1 MAVSV
6 AIPRPQRW
14 DRPFG
19 PDMTEGDV
27 LRVLFSLR
35 VFGAIDQGQFPS
47 TLSLQDIIRNDARI
61 RRFRRGEIIVRKGD
75 YGNALFVIISGFVR
89 ELLDPAGV
97 AGPTER
103 KGHSRKG
110 FVDTLQQWWG
120 QSGTP
125 ELRDIKAYRGHNRH
139 DGRNGAPGLGDR
151 GDVEEIES
159 LILRQPTRALGEQD
173 MFGEVAALSR
183 APHLS
188 TVVSESDVEVLE
200 LRWQGLRD
208 IRRRDKGFRD
218 QIDAH
223 YRASSLKAHLRE
235 SPLFQGLHE
244 SALEHLA
251 HHTLFETHG
260 EFEWSG
266 NFKGVSANSDG
277 DVLYSEPVIAEH
289 GDYLDG
295 LLLIRYGFGRISER
309 LDHGHRTVGYVTH
322 NEVFGLREIVDHWRD
337 GLDLRLRYGLRAVG
351 FVDLLR
357 VPTALVEDY
366 VLPNIPSHKLPA
378 PASSTSVRMSAN
390 LTWESELP
398 LEQST
403 INFLM
408 NSRTINGTAAMFI
421 DTDRCT
427 ACDDCVR
434 ACAAAHDNN
443 PRFIRHGQESDNL
456 MVANACMHC
465 VDPVCLIGCPT
476 GAIHRTQ
483 DGLVVIDDVICIGC
497 ATCANSCPYDNIRMV
512 EIRDNNGDFI
522 VDLETQTPI
531 VKATKCDLCLEQP
544 GGPACQRACPHDAMV
559 RIDLRDRERLVDWLA
574 R

>member
-1 MAVSV
+1 
-6 AIPRPQRW
+6 
-14 DRPFG
+14 
-19 PDMTEGDV
+19 MTEGDV
-27 LRVLFSLR
+27 LRVLFTLR

-61 RRFRRGEIIVRKGD
+61 HRYRRGEIIMRKGD
-75 YGNALFVIISGFVR
+75 YGNALFVIISGVVR
-89 ELLDPAGV
+89 ELLDQSDFDATADDEV
-97 AGPTER
+97 HER
-103 KGHSRKG
+103 RG
-110 FVDTLQQWWG
+110 FIGTLRQWWE
-120 QSGTP
+120 QADTP
-125 ELRDIKAYRGHNRH
+125 EQRDVSKYARRQQ
-139 DGRNGAPGLGDR
+139 DQGLGLGQVNGR
-151 GDVEEIES
+151 GAIDSIEA
-159 LILRQPTRALGEQD
+159 LITRVPTRVLTEQD

-188 TVVSESDVEVLE
+188 TVIAETDVEVLE

-208 IRRRDKGFRD
+208 IRRRDKSFREK
-218 QIDAH
+218 IDAQ

-244 SALEHLA
+244 TALEHIA
-251 HHTLFETHG
+251 RHTLFETHG

-266 NFKGVSANSDG
+266 DFKGLATEAG
-277 DVLYSEPVIAEH
+277 MDVLHSEPVIAEH

-322 NEVFGLREIVDHWRD
+322 NEVFGLREIVEHWRD
-337 GLDLRLRYGLRAVG
+337 GQDLRLRHGLRAVG

-366 VLPNIPSHKLPA
+366 VLPNVPPHKLPA
-378 PASSTSVRMSAN
+378 PANSPSIRMSAD
-390 LTWESELP
+390 LKWEAELP
-398 LEQST
+398 LEQAT

-408 NSRTINGTAAMFI
+408 NNRTINGTAAMFI

-434 ACAAAHDNN
+434 ACASAHNNN
-443 PRFIRHGQESDNL
+443 PRFVRHGPEHDNL

-483 DGLVVIDDVICIGC
+483 DGLVTIDDITCIGC

-512 EIRDNNGDFI
+512 EIRDQKGDFI
-522 VDLETQTPI
+522 VDQETQAPI

-544 GGPACQRACPHDAMV
+544 GGPACQRACPHDALV
-559 RIDLRDRERLVDWLA
+559 RIDLRDREQLVDWLA

>member
-1 MAVSV
+1 MSISV
-6 AIPRPQRW
+6 AIPRPRRW
-14 DRPFG
+14 DRPLA

-27 LRVLFSLR
+27 LRVLFTLR

-61 RRFRRGEIIVRKGD
+61 RRYRRGEIIIRKGD
-75 YGNALFVIISGFVR
+75 YGNALFVIVSGVVR
-89 ELLDPAGV
+89 ELLEESALESAIDNK
-97 AGPTER
+97 THER
-103 KGHSRKG
+103 RG
-110 FVDTLQQWWG
+110 FFGTLSQWWN
-120 QSGTP
+120 QANTP
-125 ELRDIKAYRGHNRH
+125 ELRDVSLY
-139 DGRNGAPGLGDR
+139 RNGHDDEGFSLPRRSER
-151 GDVEEIES
+151 GSIQGIES
-159 LILRQPTRALGEQD
+159 LITRVPTRTLTEQD

-188 TVVSESDVEVLE
+188 TVIAETDVEVLE

-208 IRRRDKGFRD
+208 IRRRDKSFRD
-218 QIDAH
+218 KIDAQ

-244 SALEHLA
+244 TALEHIA
-251 HHTLFETHG
+251 RHTLFETHG

-266 NFKGVSANSDG
+266 GFKGLATDSG
-277 DVLYSEPVIAEH
+277 IDVLYTEPVIAEH

-337 GLDLRLRYGLRAVG
+337 GRDLRLRHGLRAVG

-366 VLPNIPSHKLPA
+366 VLPNIPPHHLPG
-378 PASSTSVRMSAN
+378 PPSSTSIRMSAD
-390 LTWESELP
+390 LKWEAELP
-398 LEQST
+398 LEQAT

-408 NSRTINGTAAMFI
+408 NNRTINGTAAMFI

-434 ACAAAHDNN
+434 ACASAHNNN
-443 PRFIRHGQESDNL
+443 PRFVRHGPEHDNL

-476 GAIHRTQ
+476 GAIHRTP
-483 DGLVVIDDVICIGC
+483 DGLVTIDDITCIGC
-497 ATCANSCPYDNIRMV
+497 ATCADSCPYDNIRMV
-512 EIRDNNGDFI
+512 EIRDGNGDFI
-522 VDLETQTPI
+522 VDQETQAPI

-544 GGPACQRACPHDAMV
+544 GGPACQRACPHDALT

>member
-1 MAVSV
+1 
-6 AIPRPQRW
+6 
-14 DRPFG
+14 
-19 PDMTEGDV
+19 MTEGDV
-27 LRVLFSLR
+27 LRVLFTLR

-61 RRFRRGEIIVRKGD
+61 RRYRRGEIIIRKGD
-75 YGNALFVIISGFVR
+75 YGNALFVIISGVVR
-89 ELLDPAGV
+89 EVLEPTDLDAG
-97 AGPTER
+97 AGDDVQER
-103 KGHSRKG
+103 RG
-110 FVDTLQQWWG
+110 FVATLQQWWG
-120 QSGTP
+120 QAATP
-125 ELRDIKAYRGHNRH
+125 ERRDVSLY
-139 DGRNGAPGLGDR
+139 RNGHEYNGMAFGRLDDQGAIHSID
-151 GDVEEIES
+151 S
-159 LILRQPTRALGEQD
+159 LIARVPSRVLTDQD

-188 TVVSESDVEVLE
+188 TVVAETDVEVLE

-208 IRRRDKGFRD
+208 IRRRDKNFRD
-218 QIDAH
+218 KIDAQ

-244 SALEHLA
+244 TALEHIA
-251 HHTLFETHG
+251 RHTLFETHG

-266 NFKGVSANSDG
+266 DFKGMAVDSGG
-277 DVLYSEPVIAEH
+277 DILYSEPVIAEH

-337 GLDLRLRYGLRAVG
+337 GNELRLRYGLRAVG

-366 VLPNIPSHKLPA
+366 VLPNIPTHKLPGPPNA
-378 PASSTSVRMSAN
+378 ASIRMSAD
-390 LTWESELP
+390 LKWEAELP
-398 LEQST
+398 LEQTT

-408 NSRTINGTAAMFI
+408 NNRTINGTAAMFI

-434 ACAAAHDNN
+434 ACASAHNNN
-443 PRFIRHGQESDNL
+443 PRFVRHGPEHDNL

-483 DGLVVIDDVICIGC
+483 DGLVTIDDVTCIGC
-497 ATCANSCPYDNIRMV
+497 AAAPPAPIPAPMTISAWWRSATTKAISSLIRKPRPPSSRRRNV
-512 EIRDNNGDFI
+512 ISAWNNR
-522 VDLETQTPI
+522 VAP
-531 VKATKCDLCLEQP
+531 
-544 GGPACQRACPHDAMV
+544 PASAPV
-559 RIDLRDRERLVDWLA
+559 RMTH
-574 R
+574 

>member
-1 MAVSV
+1 
-6 AIPRPQRW
+6 
-14 DRPFG
+14 
-19 PDMTEGDV
+19 MTERDV
-27 LRVLFSLR
+27 LRVLFTLR
-35 VFGAIDQGQFPS
+35 VFGAIDQSQFPS

-61 RRFRRGEIIVRKGD
+61 RRYRRGEIIMRKGD
-75 YGNALFVIISGFVR
+75 YGNALFVIISGVVR
-89 ELLDPAGV
+89 ELLEQTGLDAADDDEV
-97 AGPTER
+97 HER
-103 KGHSRKG
+103 RG
-110 FVDTLQQWWG
+110 FVDTFRQWWS
-120 QSGTP
+120 QADTP
-125 ELRDIKAYRGHNRH
+125 ERRDVSVY
-139 DGRNGAPGLGDR
+139 RNGHDDHGFGLLN
-151 GDVEEIES
+151 ES
-159 LILRQPTRALGEQD
+159 ESIQSIDSLVSRVPTRVLTEQD

-188 TVVSESDVEVLE
+188 TVIAETDVEVLE

-208 IRRRDKGFRD
+208 IRRRDKKFRD
-218 QIDAH
+218 KIDAQ

-244 SALEHLA
+244 TALEHIA
-251 HHTLFETHG
+251 RHTLFETHG

-266 NFKGVSANSDG
+266 GFKGLSADSG
-277 DVLYSEPVIAEH
+277 ADVLYSEPVIAEH

-337 GLDLRLRYGLRAVG
+337 GYDLRLRHGLRAVG

-366 VLPNIPSHKLPA
+366 VLPNIPPHKLPG
-378 PASSTSVRMSAN
+378 PPSSTSIRMSAD
-390 LTWESELP
+390 LKWEAELP
-398 LEQST
+398 LEQAT

-408 NSRTINGTAAMFI
+408 NNRTINGTAAMFI

-434 ACAAAHDNN
+434 ACASAHNNN
-443 PRFIRHGQESDNL
+443 PRFIRHGPEHDNL

-483 DGLVVIDDVICIGC
+483 DGLVTIADVTCIGC

-512 EIRDNNGDFI
+512 EIRDQNGDFI
-522 VDLETQTPI
+522 VDQETQAPI
-531 VKATKCDLCLEQP
+531 VKATKCDLCLQQP
-544 GGPACQRACPHDAMV
+544 GGPACQRACPHDALK
-559 RIDLRDRERLVDWLA
+559 RIDLRDREQLVDWLA
-574 R
+574 Q

>member
-1 MAVSV
+1 MAT
-6 AIPRPQRW
+6 AISSPRPKRW

-27 LRVLFSLR
+27 LRVVLTLR
-35 VFGAIDQGQFPS
+35 VFGAIDQTQFPG

-61 RRFRRGEIIVRKGD
+61 RRFRPGEVIIRKGD
-75 YGNALFVIISGFVR
+75 YGNAVFVVIDGTVR
-89 ELLDPAGV
+89 EILEEDPV
-97 AGPTER
+97 AVER
-103 KGHSRKG
+103 AKKGIHAKRG
-110 FVDTLQQWWG
+110 MLATIG
-120 QSGTP
+120 QLWSNARMP
-125 ELRDIKAYRGHNRH
+125 ERR
-139 DGRNGAPGLGDR
+139 
-151 GDVEEIES
+151 DVEVYHDRLRHGIS
-159 LILRQPTRALGEQD
+159 ARGLRTRRSVGAVDDLIARHATRALGEQE

-183 APHLS
+183 APHLA
-188 TVVSESDVEVLE
+188 TVVAESEVELLE

-208 IRRRDKGFRD
+208 IRRRDKGFRQ
-218 QIDAH
+218 QIDAQ

-244 SALEHLA
+244 AALEHLA
-251 HHTLFETHG
+251 RHTLFETHG

-266 NFKGVSANSDG
+266 GFKEISARATSDIIET
-277 DVLYSEPVIAEH
+277 EPVIAEH

-295 LLLIRYGFGRISER
+295 LLLIRYGFGRVSER

-337 GLDLRLRYGLRAVG
+337 GHELRLRHGLRAVG

-366 VLPNIPSHKLPA
+366 VLPNIPANRLP
-378 PASSTSVRMSAN
+378 PPPSKASIRMAAD
-390 LTWESELP
+390 LTWEQELP
-398 LEQST
+398 FEQST

-408 NSRTINGTAAMFI
+408 NNRTINGTAAMFI

-443 PRFIRHGQESDNL
+443 PRFIRHGPEHHNL

-476 GAIHRTQ
+476 GAIHRTP
-483 DGLVVIDDVICIGC
+483 DGLVVIDDVTCIGC

-512 EIRDNNGDFI
+512 EIRDERGDFV
-522 VDLETQTPI
+522 VDQDTQTPI

-544 GGPACQRACPHDAMV
+544 TGPACQRACPHDALV
-559 RIDLRDRERLVDWLA
+559 RMDLRDRKFLADWLA

>member
-1 MAVSV
+1 MPISV
-6 AIPRPQRW
+6 AIPRPKRW
-14 DRPFG
+14 DRPLAT
-19 PDMTEGDV
+19 DMTEGDV
-27 LRVLFSLR
+27 LRVLFTLR

-61 RRFRRGEIIVRKGD
+61 RRYRRGEIIIRKGD
-75 YGNALFVIISGFVR
+75 YGNALFVIISGGVR
-89 ELLDPAGV
+89 ELLEQTSLDM
-97 AGPTER
+97 TNDNQTHER
-103 KGHSRKG
+103 RG
-110 FVDTLQQWWG
+110 FFNTMRQWWG
-120 QSGTP
+120 QASTP
-125 ELRDIKAYRGHNRH
+125 ELRDVSLYKNGHDDHGIRL
-139 DGRNGAPGLGDR
+139 GGLNER
-151 GDVEEIES
+151 ESIQSIEE
-159 LILRQPTRALGEQD
+159 LITRIPTRMLSEQD

-188 TVVSESDVEVLE
+188 TVIAETDVEVLE

-208 IRRRDKGFRD
+208 IRRRDKSFRD
-218 QIDAH
+218 KIDAQ

-244 SALEHLA
+244 TALEHIA
-251 HHTLFETHG
+251 RHTLFETHG

-266 NFKGVSANSDG
+266 DFKGLASENG
-277 DVLYSEPVIAEH
+277 LDVLHSEPVIAEH

-337 GLDLRLRYGLRAVG
+337 GQDLRLRHGLRAVG

-366 VLPNIPSHKLPA
+366 VLPNIPPHKLPG
-378 PASSTSVRMSAN
+378 PPSSTSIRMSAN
-390 LTWESELP
+390 LTWEAELP
-398 LEQST
+398 LEQAT

-408 NSRTINGTAAMFI
+408 NNRTINGTAAMFI

-434 ACAAAHDNN
+434 ACASAHNNN
-443 PRFIRHGQESDNL
+443 PRFIRHGPEHDNL

-483 DGLVVIDDVICIGC
+483 GGLVTIDDVTCIGC
-497 ATCANSCPYDNIRMV
+497 ATCADSCPYDNIRMV
-512 EIRDNNGDFI
+512 EIRDEDGAFI
-522 VDLETQTPI
+522 VDQDTQTPI

-544 GGPACQRACPHDAMV
+544 GGPACQRACPHDALT

>member
-1 MAVSV
+1 
-6 AIPRPQRW
+6 
-14 DRPFG
+14 
-19 PDMTEGDV
+19 MTEGDV
-27 LRVLFSLR
+27 LRVLFTLR
-35 VFGAIDQGQFPS
+35 VLGAIDQGQFPS

-61 RRFRRGEIIVRKGD
+61 RRYRRGEVIIRRGD
-75 YGNALFVIISGFVR
+75 YGNALFVIISGVVR
-89 ELLDPAGV
+89 ELLEQSDFDASSDADV
-97 AGPTER
+97 HER
-103 KGHSRKG
+103 RG
-110 FVDTLQQWWG
+110 FFETARQWWR
-120 QSGTP
+120 QADTP
-125 ELRDIKAYRGHNRH
+125 ERRDVSVYQDGHDDHGLALGRRGER
-139 DGRNGAPGLGDR
+139 
-151 GDVEEIES
+151 ESIQSIEA
-159 LILRQPTRALGEQD
+159 LITRVPTRMLTEQD

-188 TVVSESDVEVLE
+188 TVIAETDVEVLE

-218 QIDAH
+218 KIDAQ

-244 SALEHLA
+244 TALEHIA
-251 HHTLFETHG
+251 RHTLFETHG

-266 NFKGVSANSDG
+266 DFKNLADDSI

-337 GLDLRLRYGLRAVG
+337 DHDLRLRHGLRAVG

-366 VLPNIPSHKLPA
+366 VLPNIPPHKLPG
-378 PASSTSVRMSAN
+378 PPSSTSIRMSADFK
-390 LTWESELP
+390 WEAELP
-398 LEQST
+398 LEQAT

-408 NSRTINGTAAMFI
+408 NNRTINGTAAMFI

-434 ACAAAHDNN
+434 ACASAHNNN
-443 PRFIRHGQESDNL
+443 PRFVRHGPEHDNL

-476 GAIHRTQ
+476 GAIHRTK
-483 DGLVVIDDVICIGC
+483 DGLVIIDDITCIGC
-497 ATCANSCPYDNIRMV
+497 ATCADSCPYDNIRMV
-512 EIRDNNGDFI
+512 EIRDDKGDFI
-522 VDLETQTPI
+522 VDQETQAPI

-544 GGPACQRACPHDAMV
+544 GGPACQRACPHDALT
-559 RIDLRDRERLVDWLA
+559 RIDLRDRERLVDWLG

>member
-14 DRPFG
+14 DLPFG

-27 LRVLFSLR
+27 LRVLFTLR

-61 RRFRRGEIIVRKGD
+61 RRFRRGDIIIRKGD
-75 YGNALFVIISGFVR
+75 YGNALFVIIGGVVR
-89 ELLDPAGV
+89 ELLDPVGV
-97 AGPTER
+97 AAPSEHPSHR
-103 KGHSRKG
+103 RRG
-110 FVDTLQQWWG
+110 FLETCRQWWDLPH
-120 QSGTP
+120 TP
-125 ELRDIKAYRGHNRH
+125 ELRDVSRYRNVQEYNGQHGPG
-139 DGRNGAPGLGDR
+139 GRGER
-151 GDVEEIES
+151 GSIDEIET
-159 LILRQPTRALGEQD
+159 LIVRQPTRALSEQD

-188 TVVSESDVEVLE
+188 TVIAETDVEVLE

-208 IRRRDKGFRD
+208 IRRRDKAFRD

-244 SALEHLA
+244 TALEHLA
-251 HHTLFETHG
+251 SHTLFETHG

-266 NFKGVSANSDG
+266 NFKGVAADSSS
-277 DVLYSEPVIAEH
+277 DVLYSEPIIAEH

-357 VPTALVEDY
+357 VPTA
-366 VLPNIPSHKLPA
+366 
-378 PASSTSVRMSAN
+378 
-390 LTWESELP
+390 
-398 LEQST
+398 
-403 INFLM
+403 
-408 NSRTINGTAAMFI
+408 
-421 DTDRCT
+421 
-427 ACDDCVR
+427 
-434 ACAAAHDNN
+434 
-443 PRFIRHGQESDNL
+443 
-456 MVANACMHC
+456 
-465 VDPVCLIGCPT
+465 
-476 GAIHRTQ
+476 
-483 DGLVVIDDVICIGC
+483 
-497 ATCANSCPYDNIRMV
+497 
-512 EIRDNNGDFI
+512 
-522 VDLETQTPI
+522 
-531 VKATKCDLCLEQP
+531 
-544 GGPACQRACPHDAMV
+544 
-559 RIDLRDRERLVDWLA
+559 
-574 R
+574 

>member
-1 MAVSV
+1 MALGVS
-6 AIPRPQRW
+6 IPRPRRW
-14 DRPFG
+14 DRPLS
-19 PDMTEGDV
+19 PEMTEGDV
-27 LRVLFSLR
+27 LRVLFTLR
-35 VFGAIDQGQFPS
+35 VFGAIDQGQFPP

-61 RRFRRGEIIVRKGD
+61 RRYRRGEVIIRKGD
-75 YGNALFVIISGFVR
+75 YGNALFVIIGGVVR
-89 ELLDPAGV
+89 ELLDPTGLDSTAETP
-97 AGPTER
+97 AKAR
-103 KGHSRKG
+103 RG
-110 FVDTLQQWWG
+110 FVETVRQWWG
-120 QSGTP
+120 QADTP
-125 ELRDIKAYRGHNRH
+125 EQRDVAVY
-139 DGRNGAPGLGDR
+139 RNGHDESGLSIIARRERESVQGID
-151 GDVEEIES
+151 S
-159 LILRQPTRALGEQD
+159 LISRVPTRVLTEQD

-188 TVVSESDVEVLE
+188 TVVAETDVEVLE

-218 QIDAH
+218 KIDAQ

-244 SALEHLA
+244 TALEHIA
-251 HHTLFETHG
+251 RHTLFETHG

-266 NFKGVSANSDG
+266 GFKGLTAESG
-277 DVLYSEPVIAEH
+277 IDVLDTEPVIAEH

-322 NEVFGLREIVDHWRD
+322 NEVFGLSEIVEHWRD
-337 GLDLRLRYGLRAVG
+337 GRELRLRNGLRAVG

-366 VLPNIPSHKLPA
+366 VLPNIPPHKLPG
-378 PASSTSVRMSAN
+378 PPSSTSVRMSAD
-390 LTWESELP
+390 LKWETELP
-398 LEQST
+398 LEQAT

-408 NSRTINGTAAMFI
+408 NNRTINGTAAMFI

-434 ACAAAHDNN
+434 ACASAHNNN
-443 PRFIRHGQESDNL
+443 PRFVRHGPEHDNL

-483 DGLVVIDDVICIGC
+483 GGLVTIDDVTCIGC
-497 ATCANSCPYDNIRMV
+497 ATCADSCPYDNIRMV
-512 EIRDNNGDFI
+512 EIRDENGDFI
-522 VDLETQTPI
+522 VDQDTQTPI

-544 GGPACQRACPHDAMV
+544 GGPACQRACPHDALM

>member
-1 MAVSV
+1 
-6 AIPRPQRW
+6 
-14 DRPFG
+14 
-19 PDMTEGDV
+19 MTEGDV
-27 LRVLFSLR
+27 LRVLFTLR

-61 RRFRRGEIIVRKGD
+61 RRYRRSEVIIRKGD
-75 YGNALFVIISGFVR
+75 YGNALFVIISGVVR
-89 ELLDPAGV
+89 ELLEQTSLDAT
-97 AGPTER
+97 AENEAHER
-103 KGHSRKG
+103 RG
-110 FVDTLQQWWG
+110 FFDTFQQWWN
-120 QSGTP
+120 QASTP
-125 ELRDIKAYRGHNRH
+125 ELRDVDLYQNGH
-139 DGRNGAPGLGDR
+139 DDR
-151 GDVEEIES
+151 GIGFGRLNDREKIQSIEGVIS
-159 LILRQPTRALGEQD
+159 RVPTRMLTEQD

-188 TVVSESDVEVLE
+188 TVVAETDVEVLE

-208 IRRRDKGFRD
+208 IRRRDKSFRD
-218 QIDAH
+218 KIDAQ
-223 YRASSLKAHLRE
+223 YRASSLKTHLRE
-235 SPLFQGLHE
+235 SALFQGLHE
-244 SALEHLA
+244 TALEHIA
-251 HHTLFETHG
+251 RHTLFETHG

-266 NFKGVSANSDG
+266 DFKGLTSENG
-277 DVLYSEPVIAEH
+277 LDVLHSEPVIAEH

-337 GLDLRLRYGLRAVG
+337 GYDLRLRQGLRAVG

-366 VLPNIPSHKLPA
+366 VLPNIPPHKLPG
-378 PASSTSVRMSAN
+378 PPSSTSIRMSAD
-390 LTWESELP
+390 LKWEAELP
-398 LEQST
+398 LEQAT

-408 NSRTINGTAAMFI
+408 NNRTINGTAAMFI

-434 ACAAAHDNN
+434 ACASAHNNN
-443 PRFIRHGQESDNL
+443 PRFVRHGPEHDNL

-483 DGLVVIDDVICIGC
+483 DGLVIIDDIICIGC
-497 ATCANSCPYDNIRMV
+497 ATCADSCPYDNIRMV
-512 EIRDNNGDFI
+512 EIRDENGAFI
-522 VDLETQTPI
+522 VDQDTQTPI

-544 GGPACQRACPHDAMV
+544 GGPACQRACPHDALT

>member
-1 MAVSV
+1 MPISV
-6 AIPRPQRW
+6 AIPRPKRW
-14 DRPFG
+14 DRPLA

-27 LRVLFSLR
+27 LRVLFTLR

-61 RRFRRGEIIVRKGD
+61 RRYRRGEVIIRKGD
-75 YGNALFVIISGFVR
+75 YGNALFVIISGVVR
-89 ELLDPAGV
+89 ELLEQTSLDAT
-97 AGPTER
+97 AENEAHER
-103 KGHSRKG
+103 RG
-110 FVDTLQQWWG
+110 FLDTFRQWWD
-120 QSGTP
+120 QASTP
-125 ELRDIKAYRGHNRH
+125 ELRDVGLYKNGH
-139 DGRNGAPGLGDR
+139 DDR
-151 GDVEEIES
+151 GIGFGRLNDREKIQSIEGV
-159 LILRQPTRALGEQD
+159 ITRVPTRMLTEQD

-188 TVVSESDVEVLE
+188 TVVAETDVEVLE

-208 IRRRDKGFRD
+208 IRRRDKNFRD
-218 QIDAH
+218 KIDAQ
-223 YRASSLKAHLRE
+223 YRASSLKTHLRE
-235 SPLFQGLHE
+235 SALFQGLHE
-244 SALEHLA
+244 TALEHIA
-251 HHTLFETHG
+251 RHTLFETHG

-266 NFKGVSANSDG
+266 DFKGLTSENG
-277 DVLYSEPVIAEH
+277 LDVLHSEPVIAEH

-337 GLDLRLRYGLRAVG
+337 GFDLRLRQGLRAVG

-366 VLPNIPSHKLPA
+366 VLPNIPPHKLPG
-378 PASSTSVRMSAN
+378 PPSSTSIRMSAD
-390 LTWESELP
+390 LKWEAELP
-398 LEQST
+398 LEQAT

-408 NSRTINGTAAMFI
+408 NNRTINGTAAMFI

-434 ACAAAHDNN
+434 ACASAHNNN
-443 PRFIRHGQESDNL
+443 PRFVRHGPEHDNL
-456 MVANACMHC
+456 MVSNACMHC

-483 DGLVVIDDVICIGC
+483 DGLVIIDDIICIGC
-497 ATCANSCPYDNIRMV
+497 ATCADSCPYDNIRMV
-512 EIRDNNGDFI
+512 EIRDENGAFI
-522 VDLETQTPI
+522 VDQDTQAPI

-544 GGPACQRACPHDAMV
+544 GGPACQRACPHDALT

>member
-1 MAVSV
+1 MSISV
-6 AIPRPQRW
+6 AIPRPKRW
-14 DRPFG
+14 DRPLA

-27 LRVLFSLR
+27 LRVLFTLR

-61 RRFRRGEIIVRKGD
+61 RRYRRGDVIIRRGD
-75 YGNALFVIISGFVR
+75 YGNALFVIISGVVR
-89 ELLDPAGV
+89 ELLEQSDLDASSDTDV
-97 AGPTER
+97 HER
-103 KGHSRKG
+103 RG
-110 FVDTLQQWWG
+110 FFETARQWWR
-120 QSGTP
+120 QADTP
-125 ELRDIKAYRGHNRH
+125 ERRDVSLYQNGHDDHGLTLRRRGER
-139 DGRNGAPGLGDR
+139 
-151 GDVEEIES
+151 EQIQSIET
-159 LILRQPTRALGEQD
+159 LITQVPTRMLTEQD

-188 TVVSESDVEVLE
+188 TVIAETDVEVLE

-208 IRRRDKGFRD
+208 IRRRDKSFREK
-218 QIDAH
+218 IDAQ

-244 SALEHLA
+244 TALEHIA
-251 HHTLFETHG
+251 RHTLFETHG

-266 NFKGVSANSDG
+266 DFKGLADDSV
-277 DVLYSEPVIAEH
+277 DVLYTEPVIAEH

-337 GLDLRLRYGLRAVG
+337 DHDLRLRHGLRAVG

-366 VLPNIPSHKLPA
+366 VLPNIPPHKLPG
-378 PASSTSVRMSAN
+378 PPSSTSIRMSAD
-390 LTWESELP
+390 LKWEAELP
-398 LEQST
+398 LEQAT

-408 NSRTINGTAAMFI
+408 NNRTINGTAAMFI

-434 ACAAAHDNN
+434 ACASAHNNN
-443 PRFIRHGQESDNL
+443 PRFVRHGPEHDHL

-476 GAIHRTQ
+476 GAIHRTK
-483 DGLVVIDDVICIGC
+483 DGLVTIDDVTCIGC
-497 ATCANSCPYDNIRMV
+497 ATCADSCPYDNIRMV
-512 EIRDNNGDFI
+512 EIRDERGDFI
-522 VDLETQTPI
+522 VDQETQAPI

-544 GGPACQRACPHDAMV
+544 GGPACQRACPHDALT
-559 RIDLRDRERLVDWLA
+559 RIDLRDRQRLVDWLG

>member
-1 MAVSV
+1 
-6 AIPRPQRW
+6 
-14 DRPFG
+14 
-19 PDMTEGDV
+19 MTEGDV
-27 LRVLFSLR
+27 LRVLFTLR

-61 RRFRRGEIIVRKGD
+61 HRYRRGEIIIRKGD
-75 YGNALFVIISGFVR
+75 YGNALFVIISGVVR
-89 ELLDPAGV
+89 ELLDQSDFDAT
-97 AGPTER
+97 ADDEAHER
-103 KGHSRKG
+103 RG
-110 FVDTLQQWWG
+110 FLGTLRQWWE
-120 QSGTP
+120 QADTP
-125 ELRDIKAYRGHNRH
+125 EQRDIGKYAHHQHDKTLGRGN
-139 DGRNGAPGLGDR
+139 GRGSIDS
-151 GDVEEIES
+151 IEA
-159 LILRQPTRALGEQD
+159 LISRVPTRVLTEQD

-188 TVVSESDVEVLE
+188 TVIAETDVEVLE

-208 IRRRDKGFRD
+208 IRRRDKSFREK
-218 QIDAH
+218 IDAQ

-244 SALEHLA
+244 TALEHIA
-251 HHTLFETHG
+251 RHTLFETHG

-266 NFKGVSANSDG
+266 DFKGLATEVG
-277 DVLYSEPVIAEH
+277 LDVFHSEPVIAEH

-322 NEVFGLREIVDHWRD
+322 NEVFGLREIVEHWRD
-337 GLDLRLRYGLRAVG
+337 GQDLRLRHGLRAVG

-366 VLPNIPSHKLPA
+366 VLPNVPPHKLPG
-378 PASSTSVRMSAN
+378 PANSSSIRMSAD
-390 LTWESELP
+390 LKWEAELP
-398 LEQST
+398 LEQAT

-408 NSRTINGTAAMFI
+408 NNRTINGTAAMFI

-434 ACAAAHDNN
+434 ACAAAHNNN
-443 PRFIRHGQESDNL
+443 PRFIRHGPEHDNL

-483 DGLVVIDDVICIGC
+483 DGLVTIDDTTCIGC

-512 EIRDNNGDFI
+512 EIRDEKGDFI
-522 VDLETQTPI
+522 VDQETQLPI

-544 GGPACQRACPHDAMV
+544 GGPACQRACPHDALV
-559 RIDLRDRERLVDWLA
+559 RIDLRDREQLVDWLA

>member
-1 MAVSV
+1 VALSV

-19 PDMTEGDV
+19 PEMTEGDV
-27 LRVLFSLR
+27 LRVLFTLR
-35 VFGAIDQGQFPS
+35 VFGAIDQSQFPS
-47 TLSLQDIIRNDARI
+47 TLSLQDIIRSDARI
-61 RRFRRGEIIVRKGD
+61 RRFRRGDIIVRKGD
-75 YGNALFVIISGFVR
+75 YGNALFVIIGGVVR
-89 ELLDPAGV
+89 ELLDPVGLA
-97 AGPTER
+97 APTEPEE
-103 KGHSRKG
+103 HSRKG
-110 FVDTLQQWWG
+110 FLETCRQWWR
-120 QSGTP
+120 QPDMP
-125 ELRDIKAYRGHNRH
+125 ELRDVTRYRQPDNQNGHY
-139 DGRNGAPGLGDR
+139 GPGSR
-151 GDVEEIES
+151 GERGSVDAIET
-159 LILRQPTRALGEQD
+159 LIVRQPTRALSEQD

-188 TVVSESDVEVLE
+188 TVIAETDVEVLE

-244 SALEHLA
+244 SALEHIA
-251 HHTLFETHG
+251 RHTLFETHG

-266 NFKGVSANSDG
+266 DFKGMAADNSS
-277 DVLYSEPVIAEH
+277 DVLHSEPVIAEH

-337 GLDLRLRYGLRAVG
+337 GMDLRLRYGLRAVG

-378 PASSTSVRMSAN
+378 SPSSTSIRMSAH
-390 LTWESELP
+390 LAWEAELP
-398 LEQST
+398 LEQAT

-408 NSRTINGTAAMFI
+408 NNRTINGTAAMFI

-443 PRFIRHGQESDNL
+443 PRFIRHGPEHDNL
-456 MVANACMHC
+456 MVTNACMHC

-483 DGLVVIDDVICIGC
+483 DGLVVIDDVTCIGC

-512 EIRDNNGDFI
+512 EIRDQKGDFI
-522 VDLETQTPI
+522 VDQESQLPI

>member
-1 MAVSV
+1 MQLSV
-6 AIPRPQRW
+6 AIPRPKRW
-14 DRPFG
+14 DRPLA

-27 LRVLFSLR
+27 LRVLFTLR
-35 VFGAIDQGQFPS
+35 VFGVIDQGQFPS
-47 TLSLQDIIRNDARI
+47 SLSLQDIIRNDARI
-61 RRFRRGEIIVRKGD
+61 RRYRRGEMIIRKGD
-75 YGNALFVIISGFVR
+75 YGNALFVIISGVVR
-89 ELLDPAGV
+89 ELLDQTSLDSTADDEV
-97 AGPTER
+97 HER
-103 KGHSRKG
+103 RG
-110 FVDTLQQWWG
+110 FVDTVRQWWS
-120 QSGTP
+120 QADTP
-125 ELRDIKAYRGHNRH
+125 ERRDISVY
-139 DGRNGAPGLGDR
+139 RNGHDHHGFAFDDASQQGTVQSID
-151 GDVEEIES
+151 S
-159 LILRQPTRALGEQD
+159 LISRVPNRVLTEQD

-188 TVVSESDVEVLE
+188 TVLAETDVEVLE

-218 QIDAH
+218 KIDAQ

-235 SPLFQGLHE
+235 SALFQGLHE
-244 SALEHLA
+244 TALEHIA
-251 HHTLFETHG
+251 RHTLFETHG

-266 NFKGVSANSDG
+266 DFKGLAADSG
-277 DVLYSEPVIAEH
+277 IDVLYSEPVIAEH

-337 GLDLRLRYGLRAVG
+337 GQDLRLRHGLRAVG

-366 VLPNIPSHKLPA
+366 VLPNIPPHKLPG
-378 PASSTSVRMSAN
+378 PPSSTSIRMSADLN
-390 LTWESELP
+390 WEAELP
-398 LEQST
+398 LEQAT

-408 NSRTINGTAAMFI
+408 NNRTINGTAAMFI

-434 ACAAAHDNN
+434 ACASAHNNN
-443 PRFIRHGQESDNL
+443 PRFVRHGPEHDNL

-476 GAIHRTQ
+476 GAIHRTP
-483 DGLVVIDDVICIGC
+483 DGLVIIDDITCIGC
-497 ATCANSCPYDNIRMV
+497 ATCADSCPYDNIRMV
-512 EIRDNNGDFI
+512 EIRDGNGDFI
-522 VDLETQTPI
+522 VDQETQAPI

-544 GGPACQRACPHDAMV
+544 GGPACQRACPHDALT
-559 RIDLRDRERLVDWLA
+559 RIDLRDRKRLVDWLG

>member
-1 MAVSV
+1 MN
-6 AIPRPQRW
+6 
-14 DRPFG
+14 
-19 PDMTEGDV
+19 EGDV
-27 LRVLFSLR
+27 LRVLFTLR

-61 RRFRRGEIIVRKGD
+61 RRYRRGEIIIRKGD
-75 YGNALFVIISGFVR
+75 YGNALFVIISGVVR
-89 ELLDPAGV
+89 ELLDQTDFDATADDDV
-97 AGPTER
+97 HER
-103 KGHSRKG
+103 RG
-110 FVDTLQQWWG
+110 FLGTLRQWWD
-120 QSGTP
+120 QADTP
-125 ELRDIKAYRGHNRH
+125 EQRDVGKYARRQQDQALG
-139 DGRNGAPGLGDR
+139 GRVNGLGVIDS
-151 GDVEEIES
+151 IEG
-159 LILRQPTRALGEQD
+159 LITRVPTRVLSEQD

-188 TVVSESDVEVLE
+188 TVIAETDVEVLE

-208 IRRRDKGFRD
+208 IRRRDKSFREK
-218 QIDAH
+218 IDAQ
-223 YRASSLKAHLRE
+223 YRASSLKVHLRE

-244 SALEHLA
+244 TALEHIA
-251 HHTLFETHG
+251 RHTLFETHG

-266 NFKGVSANSDG
+266 DFKGLAAESGV

-322 NEVFGLREIVDHWRD
+322 NEVFGLREIVEHWRD
-337 GLDLRLRYGLRAVG
+337 GQDLRLRHGLRAVG

-366 VLPNIPSHKLPA
+366 VLPNVPPHKLPG
-378 PASSTSVRMSAN
+378 PANANSIRMSAD
-390 LTWESELP
+390 LKWEAELP

-408 NSRTINGTAAMFI
+408 NNRTINGTAAMFI

-434 ACAAAHDNN
+434 ACAAAHNNN
-443 PRFIRHGQESDNL
+443 PRFVRHGPEHDNL
-456 MVANACMHC
+456 MVTNACMHC

-483 DGLVVIDDVICIGC
+483 DGLVTIDDVTCIGC

-512 EIRDNNGDFI
+512 EIRDQKGDFI
-522 VDLETQTPI
+522 VDQETQQPI

-544 GGPACQRACPHDAMV
+544 NGPACQQACPHDALV
-559 RIDLRDRERLVDWLA
+559 RIDLRDREQLVDWLA

>member
-1 MAVSV
+1 
-6 AIPRPQRW
+6 
-14 DRPFG
+14 
-19 PDMTEGDV
+19 MTEGDV
-27 LRVLFSLR
+27 LRVLFTLR

-61 RRFRRGEIIVRKGD
+61 RRFRRGEIIIRKGD
-75 YGNALFVIISGFVR
+75 YGNALFVIIGGVVR
-89 ELLDPAGV
+89 ELLDPTGV
-97 AGPTER
+97 GAPAETER
-103 KGHSRKG
+103 HVRRGVVATMR
-110 FVDTLQQWWG
+110 QWWK
-120 QSGTP
+120 QSETP
-125 ELRDIKAYRGHNRH
+125 ERRDVSVYRSRDEIGNLGLMKRGERPSI
-139 DGRNGAPGLGDR
+139 DGI
-151 GDVEEIES
+151 EE
-159 LILRQPTRALGEQD
+159 LIARQPTRALSEQD

-183 APHLS
+183 APHLA
-188 TVVSESDVEVLE
+188 TVIAETDVEVLE

-218 QIDAH
+218 QIDDQ
-223 YRASSLKAHLRE
+223 YRASSLKTHLRE
-235 SPLFQGLHE
+235 SVLFQGLHE
-244 SALEHLA
+244 SALEHLVR
-251 HHTLFETHG
+251 HTLFETHG

-266 NFKGVSANSDG
+266 DFKGLTADGASDI
-277 DVLYSEPVIAEH
+277 LHSEPVIAEH

-337 GLDLRLRYGLRAVG
+337 GRDLRLQHGLRAVG

-366 VLPNIPSHKLPA
+366 VLPNIPPHKLPA
-378 PASSTSVRMSAN
+378 PPNSGSIRMSAN

-408 NSRTINGTAAMFI
+408 NNRTINGTAAMFI

-434 ACAAAHDNN
+434 ACASAHNGN
-443 PRFIRHGQESDNL
+443 PRFVRHGPEHDNL

-476 GAIHRTQ
+476 GAIHRSH
-483 DGLVVIDDVICIGC
+483 DGLVVIDDITCIGC

-512 EIRDNNGDFI
+512 EIRDKNGEFI
-522 VDLETQTPI
+522 VDQETQAPI

-544 GGPACQRACPHDAMV
+544 GGAACERACPHDALIRM
-559 RIDLRDRERLVDWLA
+559 DLRDREHLVDWLV

>member
-1 MAVSV
+1 MAISV

-14 DRPFG
+14 DVPFG

-27 LRVLFSLR
+27 LRVLFTLR

-61 RRFRRGEIIVRKGD
+61 RRFRRGEIIIRKGD
-75 YGNALFVIISGFVR
+75 YGNALFVVIGGIVR
-89 ELLDPAGV
+89 ELLDPVGA
-97 AGPTER
+97 AAPSEP
-103 KGHSRKG
+103 KNHQRKG
-110 FVDTLQQWWG
+110 FADTFRQWWR
-120 QSGTP
+120 QPVMP
-125 ELRDIKAYRGHNRH
+125 ELRDVNRYRSSEPV
-139 DGRNGAPGLGDR
+139 NGAAGPNGRARKGAIDE
-151 GDVEEIES
+151 VES
-159 LILRQPTRALGEQD
+159 LIVRQPTRALGEQD

-188 TVVSESDVEVLE
+188 TVVAETDVEVLE

-208 IRRRDKGFRD
+208 IRRRDKAFRD
-218 QIDAH
+218 LIDAH
-223 YRASSLKAHLRE
+223 YRASSLKVHLRE

-244 SALEHLA
+244 SAIEHIA
-251 HHTLFETHG
+251 RQTLFETHG

-266 NFKGVSANSDG
+266 NFKGVSANAAS
-277 DVLYSEPVIAEH
+277 DVLDTEPVIAEH

-322 NEVFGLREIVDHWRD
+322 NEVFGLREIIDHWRD
-337 GLDLRLRYGLRAVG
+337 DLELRLRFGLRAVG

-366 VLPNIPSHKLPA
+366 VLPNIPPHKLPA
-378 PASSTSVRMSAN
+378 PPSSTSVRMSAN
-390 LTWESELP
+390 LKWENELP
-398 LEQST
+398 LEQAT

-408 NSRTINGTAAMFI
+408 NNRTINGTAAMFI

-434 ACAAAHDNN
+434 ACSAAHSNN
-443 PRFIRHGQESDNL
+443 PRFVRHGPEHDKL

-476 GAIHRTQ
+476 GAIHRTP
-483 DGLVVIDDVICIGC
+483 DGLVVIDDITCIGC

-512 EIRDNNGDFI
+512 EIRDDKGDFI
-522 VDLETQTPI
+522 VDQDTQAPI

-544 GGPACQRACPHDAMV
+544 TGPACQQACPHDALM

>member
-1 MAVSV
+1 MALSV
-6 AIPRPQRW
+6 AIPRPRRW
-14 DRPFG
+14 DRPLA

-27 LRVLFSLR
+27 LRVLFTLR

-61 RRFRRGEIIVRKGD
+61 RRFRRGEIIIRKGD
-75 YGNALFVIISGFVR
+75 YGNALFVIIGGVVR
-89 ELLDPAGV
+89 ELLDPTGV
-97 AGPTER
+97 DAKLDAAPETR
-103 KGHSRKG
+103 RG
-110 FVDTLQQWWG
+110 FLGTFRQWWT
-120 QSGTP
+120 QADTP
-125 ELRDIKAYRGHNRH
+125 EQRDVARYQNGHDDH
-139 DGRNGAPGLGDR
+139 GLSFNGI
-151 GDVEEIES
+151 VEGEKVQEIES
-159 LILRQPTRALGEQD
+159 LITRVPTRILTEQD

-188 TVVSESDVEVLE
+188 TVVAETDVEVLE

-218 QIDAH
+218 QIDAQ

-244 SALEHLA
+244 TALEHIA
-251 HHTLFETHG
+251 RHTLFETHG

-266 NFKGVSANSDG
+266 GFKGLASDNG
-277 DVLYSEPVIAEH
+277 VDVLNTEPVIAEH

-322 NEVFGLREIVDHWRD
+322 NEVFGLNEIVEHWRD
-337 GLDLRLRYGLRAVG
+337 GRELRLRHGLRAVG

-366 VLPNIPSHKLPA
+366 ILPNIPPHKLPG
-378 PASSTSVRMSAN
+378 PPTSNSVRMAAD
-390 LTWESELP
+390 LTWEAELP
-398 LEQST
+398 LEQAT

-408 NSRTINGTAAMFI
+408 NNRTINGTAAMFI

-434 ACAAAHDNN
+434 ACAAAHNNN
-443 PRFIRHGQESDNL
+443 PRFVRHGPEHDNV

-476 GAIHRTQ
+476 GAIHRTH
-483 DGLVVIDDVICIGC
+483 DGLVTIDDVTCIGC

-512 EIRDNNGDFI
+512 EIRDENGDFI
-522 VDLETQTPI
+522 VDQDTQAPI

-544 GGPACQRACPHDAMV
+544 GGPACQRACPHDALV

>member
-1 MAVSV
+1 
-6 AIPRPQRW
+6 
-14 DRPFG
+14 
-19 PDMTEGDV
+19 MTEGDV
-27 LRVLFSLR
+27 LRVLFTLR

-61 RRFRRGEIIVRKGD
+61 RRYRRGEVIIRRGD
-75 YGNALFVIISGFVR
+75 YGNALFVIISGVVR
-89 ELLDPAGV
+89 ELLEQSGLDADADDDV
-97 AGPTER
+97 HER
-103 KGHSRKG
+103 RG
-110 FVDTLQQWWG
+110 FVDTFRQWWG
-120 QSGTP
+120 QADTP
-125 ELRDIKAYRGHNRH
+125 ERRDVDVY
-139 DGRNGAPGLGDR
+139 RNGHDSHGLGR
-151 GDVEEIES
+151 LGERES
-159 LILRQPTRALGEQD
+159 IQSIDSLVSKVPTRVLTEQD

-188 TVVSESDVEVLE
+188 TVVAETDVEVLE

-208 IRRRDKGFRD
+208 IRRRDKSFRD
-218 QIDAH
+218 KIDAQ

-244 SALEHLA
+244 TALEHIA
-251 HHTLFETHG
+251 RHTLFETHG

-266 NFKGVSANSDG
+266 GFKGLAADTG
-277 DVLYSEPVIAEH
+277 ADVLYSEPVIAEH

-337 GLDLRLRYGLRAVG
+337 GHDLRLRHGLRAVG

-366 VLPNIPSHKLPA
+366 VLPNIPPHKLPA
-378 PASSTSVRMSAN
+378 PPTSASVRMSAD
-390 LTWESELP
+390 LKWEAELP
-398 LEQST
+398 LEQAT

-408 NSRTINGTAAMFI
+408 NNRTINGTAAMFI

-434 ACAAAHDNN
+434 ACAAAHNNN
-443 PRFIRHGQESDNL
+443 PRFIRHGPEHDNL
-456 MVANACMHC
+456 QVANACMHC

-483 DGLVVIDDVICIGC
+483 DGLVVIDDVTCIGC

-512 EIRDNNGDFI
+512 EIRDQNGDFI
-522 VDLETQTPI
+522 VDQETQAPI

-544 GGPACQRACPHDAMV
+544 GGPACQRACPHDALQ
-559 RIDLRDRERLVDWLA
+559 RIDLRDREQLVDWLG

>member
-1 MAVSV
+1 
-6 AIPRPQRW
+6 
-14 DRPFG
+14 
-19 PDMTEGDV
+19 MTEGDV
-27 LRVLFSLR
+27 LRVLFTLR

-61 RRFRRGEIIVRKGD
+61 RRYRRGEVIIRRGD
-75 YGNALFVIISGFVR
+75 YGNALFVIVSGVVR
-89 ELLDPAGV
+89 ELLDQTSLDSTAENE
-97 AGPTER
+97 AHQR
-103 KGHSRKG
+103 RG
-110 FVDTLQQWWG
+110 FFDTVRQWWG
-120 QSGTP
+120 QASTP
-125 ELRDIKAYRGHNRH
+125 ELRDVGLYQNGHDDHGIRL
-139 DGRNGAPGLGDR
+139 GGLNER
-151 GDVEEIES
+151 ETIQSIEA
-159 LILRQPTRALGEQD
+159 LITRVPTRMLTEQD

-188 TVVSESDVEVLE
+188 TVIAETDVEVLE

-208 IRRRDKGFRD
+208 IRRRDKNFRD
-218 QIDAH
+218 KIDAQ

-244 SALEHLA
+244 TALEHIA
-251 HHTLFETHG
+251 RHTLFETHG

-266 NFKGVSANSDG
+266 DFKGLASENG
-277 DVLYSEPVIAEH
+277 LDVLYSEPVIAEH

-337 GLDLRLRYGLRAVG
+337 GHDLRLRHGLRAVG

-366 VLPNIPSHKLPA
+366 VLPNIPPHKLPG
-378 PASSTSVRMSAN
+378 PPSSTSIRMSAD
-390 LTWESELP
+390 LKWEAELP
-398 LEQST
+398 LEQAT

-408 NSRTINGTAAMFI
+408 NNRTINGTAAMFI

-434 ACAAAHDNN
+434 ACASAHNNN
-443 PRFIRHGQESDNL
+443 PRFVRHGPEHDNL

-476 GAIHRTQ
+476 GAIHRTP
-483 DGLVVIDDVICIGC
+483 DGLVIIDDITCIGC
-497 ATCANSCPYDNIRMV
+497 ATCADSCPYDNIRMV
-512 EIRDNNGDFI
+512 EIRDQNGAFI
-522 VDLETQTPI
+522 VDQDTQAPI

-544 GGPACQRACPHDAMV
+544 GGPACQQACPHDALT

>member
-1 MAVSV
+1 
-6 AIPRPQRW
+6 
-14 DRPFG
+14 
-19 PDMTEGDV
+19 MTEGDV
-27 LRVLFSLR
+27 LRVLFTLR

-61 RRFRRGEIIVRKGD
+61 RRYRRGEVIIRRGD
-75 YGNALFVIISGFVR
+75 YGNALFVIISGVVR
-89 ELLDPAGV
+89 ELLEQSGLDAAADDDV
-97 AGPTER
+97 HER
-103 KGHSRKG
+103 RG
-110 FVDTLQQWWG
+110 FVDTFRQWWR
-120 QSGTP
+120 QADTP
-125 ELRDIKAYRGHNRH
+125 ERRDVNVY
-139 DGRNGAPGLGDR
+139 RNGHDSHGLGR
-151 GDVEEIES
+151 LGERES
-159 LILRQPTRALGEQD
+159 IQSIDSLVSRVPTRVLTEQD

-188 TVVSESDVEVLE
+188 TVIAETDVEVLE

-208 IRRRDKGFRD
+208 IRRRDKSFRD
-218 QIDAH
+218 KIDAQ

-244 SALEHLA
+244 TALEHIA
-251 HHTLFETHG
+251 RHTLFETHG

-266 NFKGVSANSDG
+266 GFKGLAADTG
-277 DVLYSEPVIAEH
+277 ADVLYSEPVIAEH

-337 GLDLRLRYGLRAVG
+337 GHDLRLRHGLRAVG

-366 VLPNIPSHKLPA
+366 VLPNIPPHKLPA
-378 PASSTSVRMSAN
+378 PPTSASVRMSAD
-390 LTWESELP
+390 LKWEAELP
-398 LEQST
+398 LEQAT

-408 NSRTINGTAAMFI
+408 NNRTINGTAAMFI

-434 ACAAAHDNN
+434 ACAAAHNNN
-443 PRFIRHGQESDNL
+443 PRFIRHGPEHDNL
-456 MVANACMHC
+456 QVANACMHC

-483 DGLVVIDDVICIGC
+483 DGLVVIDDVTCIGC

-512 EIRDNNGDFI
+512 EIRDQNGDFI
-522 VDLETQTPI
+522 VDQETQAPI

-544 GGPACQRACPHDAMV
+544 GGPACQRACPHDALQ
-559 RIDLRDRERLVDWLA
+559 RIDLRDREQLVDWLG

>member
-1 MAVSV
+1 MSISVS
-6 AIPRPQRW
+6 IPRPKRW
-14 DRPFG
+14 DRPLAT
-19 PDMTEGDV
+19 DMTERDV
-27 LRVLFSLR
+27 LRVLFTLR
-35 VFGAIDQGQFPS
+35 VFGAIDQSQFPS

-61 RRFRRGEIIVRKGD
+61 RRYRRGEIIMRKGD
-75 YGNALFVIISGFVR
+75 YGNALFVIISGVVR
-89 ELLDPAGV
+89 ELLEQTGLDAADDDEV
-97 AGPTER
+97 HER
-103 KGHSRKG
+103 RG
-110 FVDTLQQWWG
+110 FFDTFRQWWS
-120 QSGTP
+120 QADTP
-125 ELRDIKAYRGHNRH
+125 ERRDVSVY
-139 DGRNGAPGLGDR
+139 RNGHDDHGFGLLN
-151 GDVEEIES
+151 ES
-159 LILRQPTRALGEQD
+159 ESIQSIDSLVSRVPTRVLTEQD

-188 TVVSESDVEVLE
+188 TVIAETDVEVLE

-208 IRRRDKGFRD
+208 IRRRDKKFRD
-218 QIDAH
+218 KIDAQ

-244 SALEHLA
+244 TALEHIA
-251 HHTLFETHG
+251 RHTLFETHG

-266 NFKGVSANSDG
+266 GFKGLSADSG
-277 DVLYSEPVIAEH
+277 ADVLYSEPVIAEH

-337 GLDLRLRYGLRAVG
+337 GYDLRLRHGLRAVG

-366 VLPNIPSHKLPA
+366 VLPNIPPHKLPG
-378 PASSTSVRMSAN
+378 PPSSTSIRMSAD
-390 LTWESELP
+390 LKWEAELP
-398 LEQST
+398 LEQAT

-408 NSRTINGTAAMFI
+408 NNRTINGTAAMFI

-434 ACAAAHDNN
+434 ACASAHNNN
-443 PRFIRHGQESDNL
+443 PRFIRHGPEHDNL

-483 DGLVVIDDVICIGC
+483 DGLVTIDDVTCIGC

-512 EIRDNNGDFI
+512 EIRDQNGDFI
-522 VDLETQTPI
+522 VDQETQAPI
-531 VKATKCDLCLEQP
+531 VKATKCDLCLQQP
-544 GGPACQRACPHDAMV
+544 GGPACQRACPHDALK
-559 RIDLRDRERLVDWLA
+559 RIDLRDREQLVDWLA
-574 R
+574 Q

>member
-1 MAVSV
+1 
-6 AIPRPQRW
+6 
-14 DRPFG
+14 
-19 PDMTEGDV
+19 MTEGDV
-27 LRVLFSLR
+27 LRVLFTLR

-61 RRFRRGEIIVRKGD
+61 HRYRRGEIIIRKGD
-75 YGNALFVIISGFVR
+75 YGNALFVIVTGVVR
-89 ELLDPAGV
+89 ELLDQSDFDATADDEV
-97 AGPTER
+97 HER
-103 KGHSRKG
+103 RG
-110 FVDTLQQWWG
+110 FLGTLRQWWG
-120 QSGTP
+120 QADTP
-125 ELRDIKAYRGHNRH
+125 EQRDIGNYARRQQ
-139 DGRNGAPGLGDR
+139 DQTLGLGQVNGQGSIDS
-151 GDVEEIES
+151 IEG
-159 LILRQPTRALGEQD
+159 LITRVPTRVLTEQD

-188 TVVSESDVEVLE
+188 TVIAETDVEVLE

-208 IRRRDKGFRD
+208 IRRRDKSFREK
-218 QIDAH
+218 IDAQ

-244 SALEHLA
+244 TALEHIA
-251 HHTLFETHG
+251 RHTLFETHG
-260 EFEWSG
+260 EFEWAG
-266 NFKGVSANSDG
+266 DFKGLAAGSGTDI
-277 DVLYSEPVIAEH
+277 LYSEPVIAEH

-322 NEVFGLREIVDHWRD
+322 NEVFGLREIVEHWRD
-337 GLDLRLRYGLRAVG
+337 GQDLRLRHGLRAVG

-366 VLPNIPSHKLPA
+366 VLPNVPPHKLPG
-378 PASSTSVRMSAN
+378 PANSTSIRMSAD
-390 LTWESELP
+390 LKWETELP
-398 LEQST
+398 LEQAT

-408 NSRTINGTAAMFI
+408 NNRTINGTAAMFI

-434 ACAAAHDNN
+434 ACAAAHNNN
-443 PRFIRHGQESDNL
+443 PRFVRHGPEHDNL

-483 DGLVVIDDVICIGC
+483 DGLVTIDDTTCIGC

-512 EIRDNNGDFI
+512 EIRDKKGDFI
-522 VDLETQTPI
+522 VDQETQLPI

-544 GGPACQRACPHDAMV
+544 SGPACQQACPHDALV
-559 RIDLRDRERLVDWLA
+559 RIDLRDREQLVDWLA

>member
-1 MAVSV
+1 
-6 AIPRPQRW
+6 
-14 DRPFG
+14 
-19 PDMTEGDV
+19 MTERDV
-27 LRVLFSLR
+27 LRVLFTLR
-35 VFGAIDQGQFPS
+35 VFGAIDQSQFPS

-61 RRFRRGEIIVRKGD
+61 RRYRRGEIIMRKGD
-75 YGNALFVIISGFVR
+75 YGNALFVIISGVVR
-89 ELLDPAGV
+89 ELLEQTGLDAADDDEV
-97 AGPTER
+97 HER
-103 KGHSRKG
+103 RG
-110 FVDTLQQWWG
+110 FFDTFRQWWS
-120 QSGTP
+120 QADTP
-125 ELRDIKAYRGHNRH
+125 ERRDVSVY
-139 DGRNGAPGLGDR
+139 RNGHDDHGFGLLN
-151 GDVEEIES
+151 ES
-159 LILRQPTRALGEQD
+159 ESIQSIDSLVSRVPTRVLTEQD

-188 TVVSESDVEVLE
+188 TVIAETDVEVLE

-208 IRRRDKGFRD
+208 IRRRDKKFRD
-218 QIDAH
+218 KIDAQ

-244 SALEHLA
+244 TALEHIA
-251 HHTLFETHG
+251 RHTLFETHG

-266 NFKGVSANSDG
+266 GFKGLSADSG
-277 DVLYSEPVIAEH
+277 ADVLYSEPVIAEH

-337 GLDLRLRYGLRAVG
+337 GYDLRLRHGLRAVG

-366 VLPNIPSHKLPA
+366 VLPNIPPHKLPG
-378 PASSTSVRMSAN
+378 PPSSTSIRMSAD
-390 LTWESELP
+390 LKWEAELP
-398 LEQST
+398 LEQAT

-408 NSRTINGTAAMFI
+408 NNRTINGTAAMFI

-434 ACAAAHDNN
+434 ACASAHNNN
-443 PRFIRHGQESDNL
+443 PRFIRHGPEHDNL

-483 DGLVVIDDVICIGC
+483 DGLVTIDDVTCIGC

-512 EIRDNNGDFI
+512 EIRDQNGDFI
-522 VDLETQTPI
+522 VDQETQAPI
-531 VKATKCDLCLEQP
+531 VKATKCDLCLQQP
-544 GGPACQRACPHDAMV
+544 GGPACQRACPHDALK
-559 RIDLRDRERLVDWLA
+559 RIDLRDREQLVDWLA
-574 R
+574 Q